1 MSDENAGLCADCAF
15 AHVVETARG
24 SRFYRCRRS
33 ETDERFRRYPHLPV
47 LTCEGYERTAP
58 GPVERAPQS

>member
-1 MSDENAGLCADCAF
+1 MSDENAGLCADCTF
-15 AHVVETARG
+15 AQVVETARG

-33 ETDERFRRYPHLPV
+33 ESDERFRRYPQLPV

-58 GPVERAPQS
+58 GPGDQAPQS